1 MPLRRFQNN
10 MAKHMAKHQII
21 SSTKNKKGGNVSAII
36 ADDNTIT
43 NPIEIAEKPII
54 SLYQ

>member
-36 ADDNTIT
+36 ADDNTLT